1 MPHRKSRKPLQ
12 KTLEKRH
19 AQYQSAKSLFD
30 AGQMKTVT
38 QLLSVVNK
46 TTFSKD
52 AGTTPE
58 RFKRILHDFSIAT
71 LGDFYRMSQ
80 VLDVDEKLIMML
92 FYNNYVEQRRNES
105 NPDD

>member
-1 MPHRKSRKPLQ
+1 
-12 KTLEKRH
+12 
-19 AQYQSAKSLFD
+19 
-30 AGQMKTVT
+30 MKTVT